1 MACTDDAGI
10 CDAEQLGPR
19 CRLEAN
25 VTMREHIEPLN
36 EKPERKLLRP
46 AMPGAGRPL
55 GAINKFTREL
65 KTALLDAA
73 ILSDFAKDPS
83 GDEDAPHSLTNY
95 CLAMVHKYPELYFQ
109 ALMRLVPKEI
119 NTHLQQDTTIDVT
132 LCRTTDDVK
141 RDMKN
146 LGMSQREIE
155 QIENILLPKPVDEE
169 AHDDAA
175 DILFDRDRS

>member
-19 CRLEAN
+19 YRLEAN

-146 LGMSQREIE
+146 LGMSQRQIE
-155 QIENILLPKPVDEE
+155 QIESILLPVDEKKPVHNE
-169 AHDDAA
+169 AVEVQK
-175 DILFDRDRS
+175 